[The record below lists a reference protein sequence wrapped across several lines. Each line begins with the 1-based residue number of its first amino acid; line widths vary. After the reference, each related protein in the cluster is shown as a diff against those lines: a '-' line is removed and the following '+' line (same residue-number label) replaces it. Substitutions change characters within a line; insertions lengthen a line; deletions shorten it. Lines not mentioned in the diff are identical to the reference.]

1 MTKPSRL
8 LALLLCVALLNIP
21 TVMAE
26 STESQPF
33 SGNYLAS
40 LDAPEGE
47 RLIPPQYGVPDYVFQ
62 LMEVARGE
70 IGYVEEKNGLTKY
83 GTWAGYPMAEWCAE
97 FQCWCVHR
105 VDQLYGTRLLTRV
118 YPNYSGTN
126 VGRDWFIDQGRYI
139 ARSGSLPGYGVQWW
153 KNSDRPVPANGY
165 IPQPGDWVFL
175 SDNASYDTSHV
186 ALVEY
191 CAYDAEGRIRVHVIE
206 GNNVLKPAPQGVER
220 NDYALDSWRI
230 LGYGTVYDLADW
242 TLKFGHSGP
251 KVKELQQELVQAG
264 LLEERYTT
272 GKFGAITQECIK
284 TVQRQSGIL
293 ETGIANLETRTALRR
308 LVAQKQSAAPSP

>member
-1 MTKPSRL
+1 MRNLSRFAV
-8 LALLLCVALLNIP
+8 LALCAALLSLP
-21 TVMAE
+21 AVRAE
-26 STESQPF
+26 SLPASADSQ
-33 SGNYLAS
+33 AS
-40 LDAPEGE
+40 LNAAAGE
-47 RLIPPQYGVPDYVFQ
+47 KVIPPQYAVPDYVVR
-62 LMEVARGE
+62 LIEVARGE

-97 FQCWCVHR
+97 FQCWCVNQ
-105 VDQLYGTRLLTRV
+105 VDQKYGTRLLNRV

-126 VGRDWFIDQGRYI
+126 VGRNWFIDQGRYVT
-139 ARSGSLPGYGVQWW
+139 RSGSLPGYGAQWW
-153 KNSDRPVPANGY
+153 KGSDQAIPANGY
-165 IPQPGDWVFL
+165 IPQPGDWMFL

-191 CAYDAEGRIRVHVIE
+191 CAYDEEGRVRVHVIE

-272 GKFGAITQECIK
+272 GKFGAITQDCIK
-284 TVQRQSGIL
+284 TVQRQYGIQ
-293 ETGIANLETRTALRR
+293 ETGIANLETRIALRR
-308 LVAQKQSAAPSP
+308 MAVLNRVATPSP

>member
-1 MTKPSRL
+1 MRYTSRL
-8 LALLLCVALLNIP
+8 LALLLCAALLGFP
-21 TVMAE
+21 AAMAE
-26 STESQPF
+26 SAETRPV
-33 SGNYLAS
+33 SGDYLKS
-40 LDAPEGE
+40 LAVPAGQ
-47 RLIPPQYGVPDYVFQ
+47 RVILPQYAVPEYVFQ

-70 IGYVEEKNGLTKY
+70 IGYVEEKNGITKY

-105 VDQLYGTRLLTRV
+105 VDQLYGTHLLTRV

-126 VGRDWFIDQGRYI
+126 VGRDWFISQGRYI
-139 ARSGSLPGYGVQWW
+139 ARSGSLPGYGAQWW
-153 KNSDRPVPANGY
+153 KDSDQAVPANGY
-165 IPQPGDWVFL
+165 IPQPGDWMFL

-191 CAYDAEGRIRVHVIE
+191 CAYDEEGRVRVHVIE

-251 KVKELQQELVQAG
+251 KVKALQEELVQAG

-272 GKFGAITQECIK
+272 GKFGAITQDCVK
-284 TVQRQSGIL
+284 AVQRQYGIL
-293 ETGIANLETRTALRR
+293 ETGIANLETRAALR
-308 LVAQKQSAAPSP
+308 QMAARTRITTQTP